1 VKSIYGYSTLQILG
15 CPAYSLVDSQKRNK
29 LDSMSKKCILIGFT
43 KGVEGFKLWDPE
55 KRSAFI
61 SRDVIFDEDSMLRE
75 KSETENK
82 AQDGISD
89 SSAADT
95 QKKGLEFSESLKRP
109 KRSEKDSPNP
119 DGDNQEATQE

>member
-1 VKSIYGYSTLQILG
+1 M
-15 CPAYSLVDSQKRNK
+15 VDSQKRNK

-43 KGVEGFKLWDPE
+43 KEVKGFKLWDPE

-82 AQDGISD
+82 AQDEISD
-89 SSAADT
+89 SSAAHS
-95 QKKGLEFSESLKRP
+95 G
-109 KRSEKDSPNP
+109 KRS
-119 DGDNQEATQE
+119 